1 MEIPRRKDTEM
12 RESGGK
18 QEKARQRCK
27 EKWTQREWQK
37 KWDGGETETEKE
49 RYPVERGE
57 EKLIHRESK
66 MYQGE
71 HETETKAEREEG
83 DRDK

>member
-1 MEIPRRKDTEM
+1 MEASKKKRDRDAK
-12 RESGGK
+12 RNGHKESGRKNGMG
-18 QEKARQRCK
+18 ERQK
-27 EKWTQREWQK
+27 
-37 KWDGGETETEKE
+37 EKE